1 MNALKKKITST
12 APDLDKP
19 KFVVVPEVYTFA
31 AEREFYSSG
40 HGAFDVRVSSFTK
53 LYYDLLPENVSLSRA
68 EAIALIGRIAVDNA
82 SRLRYYSGAF
92 SRRGFA
98 EKVYDTLEKL
108 SSSAVEPSTLTSSNT
123 ALDGKLAD
131 LRLIYGEYERITQGK
146 MSDANGRTE
155 ALCEWIKNNDTVID
169 GSEMYL
175 VNFDVFTER
184 QRKLLAA
191 IEAKA
196 DSLSVYSSD
205 RAEGYET
212 SCLPTVYAASSKQD
226 EYDRIADFIRLDV
239 MSGMRFGDINVLGED
254 IDYNRLKRAFDA
266 RGIRF
271 YYDKRKKLSDTEPG
285 VLIRRILEC
294 AENGMSADNLIALA
308 ANRLALP
315 DKEERDRFIR
325 YVKAYSPFFV
335 SVKNEFGKKD
345 DPDFPVA
352 EKARHALA
360 KLTGYF
366 TKKTISTANDFR
378 ERIKSLAATANL
390 DENDAKNGRYYKLL
404 IAAADSLV
412 KIYGDGEYGLRRLS
426 EAFISVTDG
435 ISVPLVPNETDTVFV
450 GPLNSRRGFECGKLY
465 ITGFNE
471 GVLPARTDD
480 AGLLSDGDIYALSE
494 EGIVIEPTNEDMNER
509 CRDELLQL
517 AATAKRLVFSYVAD
531 GENKKSYVLRMFEK
545 RLGIPDSAELKP
557 DYFYGA
563 AYGDENDVLKAYPS
577 KATCLKTSLTFAD
590 DPRYDTVKE
599 AVRSDIE
606 RIMRDLSLSDVDEI
620 TGGIKVTGCS
630 ATSLQAFFDCPKK
643 YFYRYALGVKKPKDG
658 RVAATDV
665 GTLLHRII
673 ERFVKNADFTDPK
686 AEGER
691 IAEEELSAA
700 SEYSLKSN
708 QRLRTYVKRDAVSL
722 CEAAAKQLTVGDFT
736 CVGTEI
742 KYGSGNFEND
752 AFLKIDGVTLGG
764 QIDRLDAYGKY
775 ARVIDYKSGK
785 KVELKI
791 QDVYYG
797 RKLQLP
803 IYSEVA
809 RRMGYVPTG
818 MFYFPVNDSAD
829 AGLLTGYCL
838 SDPLI
843 AEASLGKDNAEIFAF
858 DARSEKEKSM
868 VSAEDM
874 DTMISYALAV
884 AERAIKSMK
893 DGYSAASPIVV
904 AQRDSACVYCDYTAV
919 CKGKRYERKMEKT
932 ELEELRE
939 AVKNGSDGQT
949 T

>member
-1 MNALKKKITST
+1 MNALKKKITAS

-19 KFVVVPEVYTFA
+19 KFIVVPEVYTFA
-31 AEREFYSSG
+31 AEREFYSAGRGS
-40 HGAFDVRVSSFTK
+40 FDVKVCSFTK

-82 SRLRYYSGAF
+82 PRLKYYSGAF

-98 EKVYDTLEKL
+98 AKVYDALEKL
-108 SSSAVEPSTLTSSNT
+108 SASDIEPSTLVSANP

-146 MSDANGRTE
+146 LSDANGRTE
-155 ALCEWIKNNDTVID
+155 ALCEWIKNNDTAID
-169 GSEMYL
+169 GSEIYL
-175 VNFDVFTER
+175 VNFDVFTTR
-184 QRKLLAA
+184 QRKL
-191 IEAKA
+191 ISVMEEKA
-196 DSLSVYSSD
+196 DLLSVYSAD

-212 SCLPTVYAASSKQD
+212 ACRPVVYAASSKQD

-285 VLIRRILEC
+285 VLIRRILDC

-308 ANRLALP
+308 SNRLAVR
-315 DKEERDRFIR
+315 DKEDRDRFIR
-325 YVKAYSPFFV
+325 YVKAYSAFFV

-352 EKARHALA
+352 EKTRIMLA
-360 KLTGYF
+360 ELTGSF
-366 TKKTISTANDFR
+366 TKKTVRTANDFR
-378 ERIKSLAATANL
+378 ESLKNLMVATGL

-404 IAAADSLV
+404 ISAADSLV
-412 KIYGDGEYGLRRLS
+412 KIYGDGEYGLCRLS

-435 ISVPLVPNETDTVFV
+435 IGVPLIPNETDTVFV
-450 GPLNSRRGFECGKLY
+450 GPLNSRRGFECEKLY

-471 GVLPARTDD
+471 GVLPARSDD
-480 AGLLSDGDIYALSE
+480 AGLLNDGDIYALSE
-494 EGIVIEPTNEDMNER
+494 EGIVVEPTNEDMNER

-531 GENKKSYVLRMFEK
+531 GENKKSYALRMFEK
-545 RLGIPDSAELKP
+545 RAGISESAELTP

-563 AYGDENDVLKAYPS
+563 AYGDENDVLQAYPS
-577 KATCLKTSLTFAD
+577 KATCLKVALTFTD
-590 DPRYDTVKE
+590 DPRFNAVKE
-599 AVRSDIE
+599 AVRGDTE
-606 RIMRDLSLSDVDEI
+606 RITQDLSLSYSDEI
-620 TGGIKVTGCS
+620 IGGIKITGCS

-643 YFYRYALGVKKPKDG
+643 YFYHYALGVTKPKDG
-658 RVAATDV
+658 RIAATDI

-673 ERFVKNADFTDPK
+673 ERFVQNNDFTDPESTG
-686 AEGER
+686 AR
-691 IAEEELSAA
+691 IAEEELSAT

-722 CEAAAKQLTVGDFT
+722 CAAAARQLTAGEFA
-736 CVGTEI
+736 CVGAEI
-742 KYGSGNFEND
+742 KYGSGSTGNGTE
-752 AFLKIDGVTLGG
+752 LKIDGVTLSG
-764 QIDRLDAYGKY
+764 QIDRLDAFGKY
-775 ARVIDYKSGK
+775 ARVIDYKSGRN
-785 KVELKI
+785 VELKL

-797 RKLQLP
+797 QKLQLP

-818 MFYFPVNDSAD
+818 MFYFPVNDDAE

-838 SDPLI
+838 SDPLVV
-843 AEASLGKDNAEIFAF
+843 AASLGKDKAGIFAF
-858 DARSEKEKSM
+858 DAESEKEKSM
-868 VSAEDM
+868 VSARDM
-874 DTMISYALAV
+874 DAMISYALAL

-893 DGYSAASPIVV
+893 AGYAAASPIIS
-904 AQRDSACVYCDYTAV
+904 QKGCVCEYCDYATL
-919 CKGKRYERKMEKT
+919 CKGKRYERKTEKT
-932 ELEELRE
+932 EMEELRE

-949 T
+949 A